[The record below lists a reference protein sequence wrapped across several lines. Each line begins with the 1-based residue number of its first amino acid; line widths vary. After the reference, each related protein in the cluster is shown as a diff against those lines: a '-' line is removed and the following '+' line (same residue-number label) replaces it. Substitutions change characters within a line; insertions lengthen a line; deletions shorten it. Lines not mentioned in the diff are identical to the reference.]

1 MLRISPKYY
10 DPEASGLTSW
20 RIETESI
27 PIPPHVIAS
36 SFTQSLPYL
45 HNYLFGILLGVT
57 MMCLLTQVIMLLIR
71 FLLGLPRACRGVIKR
86 VFIFCYSVLFGSRD
100 NQYSHEKESKKKL
113 ISRYKEK
120 VYSF

>member
-27 PIPPHVIAS
+27 PRPPQVIAS

-45 HNYLFGILLGVT
+45 HNYPFGILLGVT
-57 MMCLLTQVIMLLIR
+57 MMCLLTQVIMPLIR
-71 FLLGLPRACRGVIKR
+71 FLLGLPRACRGVSTE
-86 VFIFCYSVLFGSRD
+86 FCSPA
-100 NQYSHEKESKKKL
+100 
-113 ISRYKEK
+113 
-120 VYSF
+120 SFSPNLTVSNLAAY